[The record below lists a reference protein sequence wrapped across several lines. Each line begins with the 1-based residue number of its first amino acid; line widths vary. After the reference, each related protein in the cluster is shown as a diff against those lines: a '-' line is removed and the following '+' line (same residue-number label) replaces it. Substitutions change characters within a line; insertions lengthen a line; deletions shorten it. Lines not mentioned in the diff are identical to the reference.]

1 MHHHCSIIHPPF
13 SRSSIFLAII
23 ESRVQFGTKIALHVK
38 CSKKR
43 FYFSSGGLFKQLR
56 PESLTNCE
64 GDTLLDAIL
73 FQPNICSISRQAMQA
88 QKLGPIITEWQIPT
102 SGKGIN
108 MGPTRFFRIRA
119 TLEHIK

>member
-1 MHHHCSIIHPPF
+1 MYCTLQKHCFPN
-13 SRSSIFLAII
+13 LAQGD
-23 ESRVQFGTKIALHVK
+23 EAM
-38 CSKKR
+38 
-43 FYFSSGGLFKQLR
+43 